1 MDLSKGVKS
10 AWQSLKSHEISVEQ
24 ALDLLIDDQKT
35 INQLLLDTE
44 VGSRFFRQFPD
55 PMHGG

>member
-10 AWQSLKSHEISVEQ
+10 AWQSIKSHEISVEQ

-44 VGSRFFRQFPD
+44 VGSVSFASFQILN
-55 PMHGG
+55 